1 MNTALEIQPPH
12 VPASNNELVL
22 VGLTRC
28 WLGPRVRFS
37 LGIAT
42 TNLDSVF
49 KSRDITL
56 PKKVQPVKAMDLPR
70 VIYRCKSW
78 TIKKVSAD
86 ELRFSDCGAA
96 EGS

>member
-1 MNTALEIQPPH
+1 MTTALEIQAPC

-22 VGLTRC
+22 VGLTQS
-28 WLGPRVRFS
+28 WVGPGARFS

-49 KSRDITL
+49 NSRDITF
-56 PKKVQPVKAMDLPR
+56 PKKVQPIKAMVLPV

-78 TIKKVSAD
+78 TIKK
-86 ELRFSDCGAA
+86 A
-96 EGS
+96 EC

>member
-1 MNTALEIQPPH
+1 MFEGADLRAAAL
-12 VPASNNELVL
+12 A
-22 VGLTRC
+22 GGC

-49 KSRDITL
+49 NSRHITL
-56 PKKVQPVKAMDLPR
+56 PKKVHPVKAMVLPG

-78 TIKKVSAD
+78 TIKK
-86 ELRFSDCGAA
+86 A
-96 EGS
+96 EC

>member
-1 MNTALEIQPPH
+1 MTTALEIQPPH

-22 VGLTRC
+22 VGLTQS
-28 WLGPRVRFS
+28 WVGPGARFS

-49 KSRDITL
+49 NSRDITL
-56 PKKVQPVKAMDLPR
+56 RIRVHPVKAMVLPG

-78 TIKKVSAD
+78 TIKKAEHRRKD
-86 ELRFSDCGAA
+86 AFELWCW
-96 EGS
+96 